1 MGTVLHPTAG
11 FIADVSGTADN
22 GRVPRPGT
30 LTPDERALLRFLA
43 ERVRDISAEP
53 RQVQLRK
60 AWISHGDLGTRRPML
75 LVFPEDSWIE
85 IIGDGD
91 LSLRDPFWR
100 QWEWYLRMIRWRR
113 EHVDDDFVVEPELP
127 TALVTRRG
135 AWGVEVRYTR
145 GGEKGSYVWDAPLKE
160 PADLARVTWPAL
172 EPDLAATASVT
183 SALDDVFHGIL
194 PVRVLCPVP
203 GVNLIG
209 EATMLRGLEQCMV
222 DMYDN
227 PGFLHELMA
236 FLARGMAADL
246 DLLESRGLLTLNNAN
261 QYTDSGGI
269 GYTSD
274 LPRAGGGAA
283 RGAGAPGGPGVRLS
297 DLWGHGVAQELSGV
311 SPAQHEEF
319 VLEHQLPILER
330 FGLVAYG
337 CCEPYTHKFD
347 MLKRRVPRLRRV
359 SVSPW
364 CDIPAAAAALQD
376 RYIFSWKPTPA
387 MLADVFH
394 PDQVRRYIRTALE
407 AARDCIVE
415 IILKDTFTIQRD
427 PRRVE
432 EWTRIAREE
441 IEGVQ
446 A

>member
-11 FIADVSGTADN
+11 FIADVSGEADD
-22 GRVPRPGT
+22 GGGPSPGP
-30 LTPDERALLRFLA
+30 LSPDERALLRSLA

-53 RQVQLRK
+53 RQAQLRK
-60 AWISHGDLGTRRPML
+60 AWISHGDLRSGRPML

-85 IIGDGD
+85 IIGDRD
-91 LSLRDPFWR
+91 LELRDPFWR
-100 QWEWYLRMIRWRR
+100 QWEWLLKMICWRR
-113 EHVDDDFVVEPELP
+113 EHLEDDFVVEPELP

-135 AWGVEVRYTR
+135 GWGVEVHYTR

-160 PADLARVTWPAL
+160 PGDLTRVTWPAL
-172 EPDLAATASVT
+172 EPDMAATALVA
-183 SALDDVFHGIL
+183 SALNDVFNGIL
-194 PVRVLCPVP
+194 PVRLMCRVP

-274 LPRAGGGAA
+274 LPLRVSAAGG
-283 RGAGAPGGPGVRLS
+283 PVRLT

-319 VLEHQLPILER
+319 VLEHQLPILAR

-364 CDIPAAAAALQD
+364 CDIPAAAAALED
-376 RYIFSWKPTPA
+376 KYIFSWKPAPA

-394 PDQVRRYIRTALE
+394 PGEVRRYIRAALE
-407 AARDCIVE
+407 AARGCIIEVV
-415 IILKDTFTIQRD
+415 LKDTFTIRRD

-441 IEGVQ
+441 IERVGT
-446 A
+446 